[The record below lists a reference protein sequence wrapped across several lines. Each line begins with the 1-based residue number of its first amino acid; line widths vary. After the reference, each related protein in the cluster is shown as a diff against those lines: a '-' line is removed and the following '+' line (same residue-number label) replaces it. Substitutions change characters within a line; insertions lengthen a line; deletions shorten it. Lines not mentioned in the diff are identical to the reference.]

1 MYIRKILTRTLTLIE
16 RLYGVFTLNGRQNSN
31 DDVKIVCFSFSEHFK
46 RNNDIIICLNY
57 LHNMTS
63 LGSSIILV

>member
-31 DDVKIVCFSFSEHFK
+31 DDVKIVCFSFSEHSK
-46 RNNDIIICLNY
+46 RNNDVIIWLNH

-63 LGSSIILV
+63 VSSSIILV